1 MSENSKFDKL
11 RINLFNEM
19 MQWEN
24 PESITDEFRRNFFKL
39 IEICTFSMMEGE
51 DNFFALFTMQMKREI
66 KLDLPTAVG
75 NTSSMFHFTIYF
87 NPYIFLQCSLRE
99 MKALL
104 KHEVYHIM
112 YNHLKRVE
120 NIKDKYCSTA
130 INSAMDISINQYINH
145 MPLWA
150 DNIKSISLSYN
161 IDLPRDLP
169 FEEYARLIQEG
180 INKRK
185 SSKGPQILENRDG
198 EDFDFIKKSHDSTHA
213 HDLWKNS
220 EEPFDFEQIKEL
232 TRKTANNAA
241 KGKIPAE
248 FEKVMEEIN
257 SKPEIPWKNYL
268 KRTIGIN
275 SSGYKKT
282 ITRKDR
288 RQPERLELRGKL
300 SKYIAKIVVAIDI
313 SGSITDKEIDQIV
326 REVFGIIK
334 VNNSEITIMEC
345 DNQIRRV
352 YKVKNKNDV
361 KKKLDTRG
369 GTAFSPVIE
378 YMNKHRMANHFLIY
392 FTDGLGE
399 KKLSCAPINYNI
411 LWVLTGK
418 EEILSL
424 EKSYGVVKKLS
435 GLKSENADP
444 TYAKDTMKEIL
455 MEWAK

>member
-1 MSENSKFDKL
+1 MSENNKFDKL
-11 RINLFNEM
+11 RIDLFNEV
-19 MQWEN
+19 MQWEG
-24 PESITDEFRRNFFKL
+24 PESMTDEFRANFFKL
-39 IEICTFSMMEGE
+39 IEICTFSMMEEE

-66 KLDLPTAVG
+66 RLDLPTAVG
-75 NTSSMFHFTIYF
+75 NAASMSYFTIYF
-87 NPYIFLQCSLRE
+87 NPYIFLQCSLKE

-112 YNHLKRVE
+112 YNHLKRAKNLKE
-120 NIKDKYCSTA
+120 KYCSTA

-145 MPLWA
+145 MPAWS
-150 DNIKSISLSYN
+150 DNIKNVALSYN

-180 INKRK
+180 IDKLK
-185 SSKGPQILENRDG
+185 SSKGLEILENKDSK
-198 EDFDFIKKSHDSTHA
+198 ELDFMKKSHDSAHA
-213 HDLWKNS
+213 HDLWESS
-220 EEPFDFEQIKEL
+220 EEPFNFEQIKDL
-232 TRKTANNAA
+232 IKKTADNAA
-241 KGKIPAE
+241 KGKIPSA
-248 FEKVMEEIN
+248 FEKIIDGLN
-257 SKPEIPWKNYL
+257 IKPEISWQNYL
-268 KRTIGIN
+268 KRAIGTN
-275 SSGYKKT
+275 PSGYKKT

-288 RQPERLELRGKL
+288 RQPERFDLRGKL
-300 SKYIAKIVVAIDI
+300 SKYTAQIVVAIDI
-313 SGSITDKEIDQIV
+313 SGSITDKEIDQIMK
-326 REVFGIIK
+326 EIFGIIK
-334 VNNSEITIMEC
+334 IHTSEITIIEC

-352 YKVKNKNDV
+352 YKVKSKKDV

-399 KKLSCAPINYNI
+399 VKLSCIPVNYKI

-418 EEILSL
+418 EGSLSL

-435 GLKSENADP
+435 GAKVEKADSS
-444 TYAKDTMKEIL
+444 YAKDTMKELL